1 MDGIAWA
8 DLDAAEQRTLS
19 MLRDGVPTVLCDPV
33 AVVTLQRIGFLIG
46 RRLTSKGE
54 KLFPASVLHES
65 ACAYRKSNPAI
76 LMVQSFQDRTA
87 DNTSD
92 CLSGA

>member
-19 MLRDGVPTVLCDPV
+19 MLRDGVPTELCDPV

-46 RRLTSKGE
+46 RRLTPKGE
-54 KLFPASVLHES
+54 KLFPASMLHE
-65 ACAYRKSNPAI
+65 
-76 LMVQSFQDRTA
+76 LV
-87 DNTSD
+87 
-92 CLSGA
+92 